1 MQAHH
6 HKNIITLS
14 EHPAFEK
21 RQLSFKNSAD
31 NCLPGKVCDPAKKEM
46 DFIETLF
53 QFLGDRR
60 RLVISFIKMKLDP
73 RTRILFNKEINVCMD
88 QREEARCVKR
98 YFGHLKTN
106 DARGLIMGL
115 FDMLPGKIEALI
127 FHGEILGENRLK
139 KFVKTFSLSEADVT
153 WCMLFLLLARESA
166 EEQTAGKDCAT
177 PLS

>member
-1 MQAHH
+1 MQLHH

-31 NCLPGKVCDPAKKEM
+31 NCLPGKACNPAKKEM

-73 RTRILFNKEINVCMD
+73 HTRILFNKEINVCMD

-106 DARGLIMGL
+106 DAMALLMSL
-115 FDMLPGKIEALI
+115 PDTLPGKIEALI
-127 FHGEILGENRLK
+127 YHGETVLESRLK
-139 KFVKTFSLSEADVT
+139 KFIKTFFLSETDVT
-153 WCMLFLLLARESA
+153 CSMLFLLLARKNTV
-166 EEQTAGKDCAT
+166 EQTPGVGRAT
-177 PLS
+177 PLR